1 MTATR
6 AVVPIRAGQ
15 QIAEPARPK
24 PPKAVTTG
32 LTDLTIAFRPGRQQ
46 SDEDRV
52 RWLQI
57 CAKVLARF
65 HPLLVVEACEWLLT
79 NNDANPFIPTPQEI
93 HAVCR
98 KREADWRKAVL
109 EKYGLERWTYHK
121 RACTVPTDVEVDFI
135 RDHIEASEARS
146 VRDVAGYRDVPII
159 AMPAEQ
165 FDAIPAEAFPPG
177 VRDTIIAKRAEYRA
191 YLEEREARIRDDE
204 DRRLAKY
211 GRWLDG
217 PPATE
222 AAE

>member
-1 MTATR
+1 MTASR
-6 AVVPIRAGQ
+6 AVVPIRASQ
-15 QIAEPARPK
+15 QIAEPAK
-24 PPKAVTTG
+24 PRMTKAVATG

-46 SDEDRV
+46 SDEDRA

-65 HPLLVVEACEWLLT
+65 HPQLIADACEWLLT

-109 EKYGLERWTYHK
+109 EKYGLERWIYHK
-121 RACTVPTDVEVDFI
+121 RECTVPTDVEVEFI
-135 RDHIEASEARS
+135 RDHIEASEVRS
-146 VRDVAGYRDVPII
+146 VRDVADYRDVPII

-165 FDAIPAEAFPPG
+165 FDAIPTEAFPPG

-211 GRWLDG
+211 GRQIEA
-217 PPATE
+217 PQETE
-222 AAE
+222 T